1 LTFDVRATSEEFAA
15 WCRPEPSP
23 GAGASARMDDRV
35 LDDATIALKSGRFL
49 TREAAA
55 RSCPAILGCSHKKV
69 ANQITEM

>member
-1 LTFDVRATSEEFAA
+1 
-15 WCRPEPSP
+15 
-23 GAGASARMDDRV
+23 MDDRV